1 MARSNRVA
9 ANLGQGRVRVTAIKG
24 RTIGGGQQ
32 ATKSLRRIAPML
44 LVGTVLGGLPGMVQ
58 AQAVAPAPISDG
70 PLVAPL
76 PGSGIVR
83 SVNVAGS
90 QRLEPD
96 TVRSYIKLKAGDP
109 YTRETLDQALKDL
122 YATELFADV
131 QIRDDAGAL
140 TIQIREN
147 PVINRIVLEGNK
159 RLKDEKIR
167 PEIRLAPRQIF
178 TRSKA
183 RADVARIIE
192 LYRRQGRFAA
202 TVEPKMVQLDQNRV
216 DIVFEIN
223 EGAKSKVR
231 QINVIGNKAFDA
243 GELRSEMATKESR
256 FYRFFSSGDSY
267 DPDKLAYDQ
276 QKLRQFY
283 LTNGYADFRVISAV
297 AELTPDKR
305 DFIITY
311 VIEEGDRYKFG
322 DIGAESEIRDI
333 KPDTLKALIRIKKG
347 DWYNAKLVED
357 TVDGITETTGLLGF
371 TPDVRPDFV
380 RDKDAL
386 TMSVTF
392 KVNDSPRVYV
402 ESININGN
410 THTKDK
416 VIRREFRLTEGDA
429 FNSFR
434 VKRSR
439 DRIQSLGY
447 FQEKLEIEQKPGS
460 APDRVVLEAN
470 VEEKSTGELQVSAGF
485 SSLEKFIVDLSIRE
499 RNFMGKGQEIRA
511 SVNYSSYSKSIE
523 AGFTEPYLFDKN
535 IAIGGDIFR
544 RDYNS
549 FNYINNND
557 RQTTYEQ
564 TTTGFQIRLGVP
576 LTEYVSLAL
585 RYGLSFDDVSLDKN
599 TFYYDTDGDGDAEC
613 DPLLA
618 GRYLCD
624 AIGKRTTSSIGYSL
638 VFDNLNNRV
647 RPSRGQRV
655 ILSQDFAGVGGSV
668 KYIRTRLNGD
678 KYWNVGSGFIF
689 SLGGEGGAILPLGGS
704 PGAGVD
710 AVRLT
715 DRFFLGEPQMRGFD
729 IRGIGP
735 RVKRVY
741 LDGTEYS
748 DDALGGRYY
757 YRGRAELEIPLGSG
771 AREMGLRPSLFL
783 DVGSVFG
790 VKKPN
795 PTATFVDTN
804 GDGIIDPIVRPVR
817 DTAGNPLYLIPAGQT
832 NAGTY
837 TTCATGQIASGGTTC
852 SGTVANTAATNSIT
866 PFTEEFLGNTWK
878 PRVSVGFGVNWNSPF
893 GPFRIDI
900 AKALVK
906 HKGDDTKLFTFNVGT
921 QF

>member
-1 MARSNRVA
+1 MKAD
-9 ANLGQGRVRVTAIKG
+9 KG
-24 RTIGGGQQ
+24 LAGGEEQRTD
-32 ATKSLRRIAPML
+32 KSLRRIAPML
-44 LVGTVLGGLPGMVQ
+44 LMGTILGGVPGTAI
-58 AQAVAPAPISDG
+58 AQDQPAAADQPAPA
-70 PLVAPL
+70 APASASPVL
-76 PGSGIVR
+76 PGSGTVR
-83 SVNVAGS
+83 SIDVSGA

-96 TVRSYIKLKAGDP
+96 TVRSYIKLKPGDP
-109 YTRETLDQALKDL
+109 YTREALDQALKDL

-131 QIRDDAGAL
+131 QIRDNKGDL
-140 TIQIREN
+140 TIMVREN

-159 RLKDEKIR
+159 RLKEDKIR

-231 QINVIGNKAFDA
+231 QINIIGNKAFSA
-243 GELRSEMATKESR
+243 GELRGEMATKESR
-256 FYRFFSSGDSY
+256 WYRFFSSNDSY
-267 DPDKLAYDQ
+267 DPDRLAYDQ

-283 LTNGYADFRVISAV
+283 LTEGYADFRVISAV

-322 DIGAESEIRDI
+322 DVDVESEIRDI
-333 KPDTLKALIRIKKG
+333 KPDLLKSLVRVKKG

-357 TVDGITETTGLLGF
+357 TVDSITETTGVLGF

-392 KVNDSPRVYV
+392 RVMDAPRVYV

-416 VIRREFRLTEGDA
+416 VIRREFRLSEGDA

-447 FQEKLEIEQKPGS
+447 FQEKFEIEQKPGS

-499 RNFMGKGQEIRA
+499 RNFMGKGQEVRA
-511 SVNYSSYSKSIE
+511 GVNYSSYSKSIE
-523 AGFTEPYLFDKN
+523 LGFTEPYLMDKN
-535 IAIGGDIFR
+535 IALGGDIFR

-549 FNYINNND
+549 FNYINDD
-557 RQTTYEQ
+557 RNTTYEQ
-564 TTTGFQIRLGVP
+564 TTTGFQVRLGVP
-576 LTEYVSLAL
+576 LTEYTSVAF

-599 TFYYDTDGDGDAEC
+599 TFYSTDADGNLVC

-624 AIGKRTTSSIGYSL
+624 AIGKRTTSSVGYSL
-638 VFDNLNNRV
+638 VFDNLNNRI

-655 ILSQDFAGVGGSV
+655 VLSQDFAGLGGSV
-668 KYIRTRLNGD
+668 KYIRTRVDGD
-678 KYWNVGSGFIF
+678 KYWGLGSGFIF
-689 SLGGEGGAILPLGGS
+689 SIGLEGGAIVPLESS
-704 PGAGVD
+704 PGPGVD

-715 DRFFLGEPQMRGFD
+715 DRFFLGQPQLRGFD
-729 IRGIGP
+729 IRGVGP
-735 RVKRVY
+735 RVLRVPY
-741 LDGTEYS
+741 DADGNLVTDRSQMS

-757 YRGRAELEIPLGSG
+757 YLGRAELEIPLGSG
-771 AREMGLRPSLFL
+771 AREMGLRPSIFV

-790 VKKPN
+790 VKEPL
-795 PTATFVDTN
+795 PTSDFVDED
-804 GDGIIDPIVRPVR
+804 GDGILDPTTRPVR
-817 DTAGNPLYLIPAGQT
+817 DSSGNPLYIITASDGSQS
-832 NAGTY
+832 Y
-837 TTCATGQIASGGTTC
+837 TTCTEGTAEENATCKTTNAAA
-852 SGTVANTAATNSIT
+852 VNTIS
-866 PFTEEFLGNTWK
+866 PFAEKFLGDTWK
-878 PRVSVGFGVNWNSPF
+878 PRVSIGFGVNWNSPF

-900 AKALVK
+900 AKALIK
-906 HKGDDTKLFTFNVGT
+906 RDGDDTKLFTFNVGT